1 LRSSAEP
8 LCEDGVGS
16 ALIYPSGASPCPFG
30 EYGAFFSPRYQTLLQ
45 QVGRDDNV
53 RTLLEAIRDGFE
65 FAKEAAILRN
75 IQPGSMQVKILDEML
90 QCVAKS
96 AEFVKS
102 YAEDVQIGT
111 SS

>member
-1 LRSSAEP
+1 MRRWRGVCSHLSLRCVSFP
-8 LCEDGVGS
+8 IRRIWC
-16 ALIYPSGASPCPFG
+16 IH
-30 EYGAFFSPRYQTLLQ
+30 SPRYQTLIQ

-53 RTLLEAIRDGFE
+53 RTLLEAIRDAFE